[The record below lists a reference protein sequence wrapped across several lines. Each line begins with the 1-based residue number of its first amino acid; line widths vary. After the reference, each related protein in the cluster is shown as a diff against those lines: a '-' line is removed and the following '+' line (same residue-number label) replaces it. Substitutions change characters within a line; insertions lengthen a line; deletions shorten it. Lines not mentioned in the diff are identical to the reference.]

1 LGWIGARSPDDDGGR
16 LARRDHSGHEGL
28 DVCEVVDGVAVRRPP
43 CEKGRREP
51 AGAVP
56 TSETVDHMRRLTC
69 GAIGS
74 ALGVLVYR
82 LVATGDL
89 TLDTGIGR
97 RVRPLGPLSV
107 TIDAPRDTVFDVIA
121 APYLDRTP
129 RALAAELEV
138 LERGSDIVV
147 AVHRTPIGWGM
158 VATTVESV
166 RFLRPA
172 TVSFRLLRGPVPHV
186 VEQFALAEGSGDTR
200 LDYTG
205 ELGTD
210 FASLGA
216 RWGELVAR
224 RWVATVATSLERI
237 RLEAERRAGVGR
249 RH

>member
-1 LGWIGARSPDDDGGR
+1 
-16 LARRDHSGHEGL
+16 
-28 DVCEVVDGVAVRRPP
+28 
-43 CEKGRREP
+43 
-51 AGAVP
+51 
-56 TSETVDHMRRLTC
+56 MRRLPC
-69 GAIGS
+69 AAIGA
-74 ALGVLVYR
+74 ALSVLAYR

-89 TLDTGIGR
+89 TLDTGIWR

-121 APYLDRTP
+121 APYLDKTP

-138 LERGSDIVV
+138 LERGNDMVV
-147 AVHRTPIGWGM
+147 AAHRTPIGWGM

-186 VEQFALAEGSGDTR
+186 VEQFALSEDPAGTR

-205 ELGTD
+205 VLGTD
-210 FASLGA
+210 FASPGA
-216 RWGELVAR
+216 WWGELVAR

-237 RLEAERRAGVGR
+237 RLEAERRAAVGR
-249 RH
+249 RA

>member
-1 LGWIGARSPDDDGGR
+1 MR
-16 LARRDHSGHEGL
+16 GL
-28 DVCEVVDGVAVRRPP
+28 PRA
-43 CEKGRREP
+43 
-51 AGAVP
+51 
-56 TSETVDHMRRLTC
+56 
-69 GAIGS
+69 AIAA
-74 ALGVLVYR
+74 ALGVLGYR

-89 TLDTGIGR
+89 TLDTGVGR

-138 LERGSDIVV
+138 LERGSDMVV
-147 AVHRTPIGWGM
+147 AAHRTPIGWGM

-186 VEQFALAEGSGDTR
+186 VEQFALSEDPGGTR

-216 RWGELVAR
+216 WWGELVAR

-237 RLEAERRAGVGR
+237 RVEAERRAAVGR